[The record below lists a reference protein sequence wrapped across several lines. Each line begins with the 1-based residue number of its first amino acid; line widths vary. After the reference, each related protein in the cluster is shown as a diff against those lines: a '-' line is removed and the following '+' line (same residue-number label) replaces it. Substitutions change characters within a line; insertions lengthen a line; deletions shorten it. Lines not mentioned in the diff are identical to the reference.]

1 MENIRTA
8 VSNAKKNL
16 SPFRKIKGNLSEIL
30 VDKVKGRDNTKL
42 EKSMIS
48 KNVVKILGSD
58 DAKVSHNR
66 FKEYLARYKKYEA
79 DS

>member
-66 FKEYLARYKKYEA
+66 FKEYLARYKKY
-79 DS
+79 

>member
-1 MENIRTA
+1 
-8 VSNAKKNL
+8 
-16 SPFRKIKGNLSEIL
+16 
-30 VDKVKGRDNTKL
+30 
-42 EKSMIS
+42 MIS

-66 FKEYLARYKKYEA
+66 FKEYLAKYKKYEA

>member
-30 VDKVKGRDNTKL
+30 FDKVKGRDNTKL
-42 EKSMIS
+42 
-48 KNVVKILGSD
+48 
-58 DAKVSHNR
+58 
-66 FKEYLARYKKYEA
+66 
-79 DS
+79 